1 MQRKQRAAQLGP
13 DRHHLAGTEQAAL
26 DPQQRLQRLTL
37 DQLAP
42 ESRSSIVHTDAVN
55 QEDVRMTD
63 ENSAPVNG
71 DLIWRWTT
79 ISLLSAGLQDA
90 GMAKAKLTR

>member
-1 MQRKQRAAQLGP
+1 
-13 DRHHLAGTEQAAL
+13 
-26 DPQQRLQRLTL
+26 
-37 DQLAP
+37 
-42 ESRSSIVHTDAVN
+42 VHTDAVN